1 MLGESQDV
9 AGTSGAGASYVAES
23 DSEEEGGPHEAA
35 VPLEGSV
42 LETR

>member
-1 MLGESQDV
+1 MLGESQEV
-9 AGTSGAGASYVAES
+9 AGTSGAGVAYVAES
-23 DSEEEGGPHEAA
+23 DSDEEGGALEAA